1 MPARPS
7 GWRMWAPTRCSTCT
21 RPQVRRS
28 VVTGTAL
35 IVAGVL
41 PGFLT
46 ASLATRIRG
55 AFSFGDSVLGLAVAI
70 FYLTCM
76 FGSTPS
82 GHLVERIGARRGM
95 QLGAALTS
103 VACLAIAAF
112 ADSAPALI
120 AILIV
125 AGLGNAIGGP
135 AVSALLR
142 RTVSSG
148 RHGLAFGAQQSG
160 ASIGALLAGVPLP
173 AVAIPFGW
181 EWAYVAAAC
190 LAVVAVALA
199 PVPEPGEP
207 PRLRAQ
213 TESTPHH
220 LTSIRALAVA
230 ATLASAAGVGFI
242 AFLVTYSVDQG
253 IGEGAAGLLL
263 GAVSLTS
270 TISRVG
276 LGAIADRSG
285 GDALRLTALALAGSV
300 VGYLLLISGEPA
312 VIVLAALIVGGIGW
326 SWPGTLTLAVVF
338 RRPDAP
344 AWAVGVMMSGL
355 FAGAAAGPL
364 LVGLL
369 AEHDHFA
376 AAWSLC
382 AGLALAA
389 AGTIALTRR
398 FEQTAAGPGG
408 IGNPSSR
415 VRPS

>member
-1 MPARPS
+1 MRP
-7 GWRMWAPTRCSTCT
+7 G
-21 RPQVRRS
+21 RS
-28 VVTGTAL
+28 VVPGTAL

-46 ASLATRIRG
+46 ASLAPRIRHD
-55 AFSFGDSVLGLAVAI
+55 FSFGDSVLGLAVAI

-76 FGSTPS
+76 VSSTPF

-95 QLGAALTS
+95 LLGAGMTSLACVGIAL
-103 VACLAIAAF
+103 LAHSAA
-112 ADSAPALI
+112 ALI
-120 AILIV
+120 TILLV

-142 RTVSSG
+142 RTVDTG
-148 RHGLAFGAQQSG
+148 HHGFAFGAQQSG
-160 ASIGALLAGVPLP
+160 ASIGALLAGLALP
-173 AVAIPFGW
+173 AIAIPFGW
-181 EWAYVAAAC
+181 RWAYGLAAA
-190 LAVVAVALA
+190 LAIVAVALA
-199 PVPEPGEP
+199 PSPGPGEP
-207 PRLRAQ
+207 PRLQVEA
-213 TESTPHH
+213 EPAPHH

-242 AFLVTYSVDQG
+242 AFLVTYSIDQG

-263 GAVSLTS
+263 GAVSLAATV
-270 TISRVG
+270 SRMG
-276 LGAIADRSG
+276 LGVIADRSG
-285 GDALRLTALALAGSV
+285 GDALRLTALVLTGSAA
-300 VGYLLLISGEPA
+300 GYLLLIVGEPA
-312 VIVLAALIVGGIGW
+312 VIVPAALIVGSIGW

-355 FAGAAAGPL
+355 FAGAAGGPL

-389 AGTIALTRR
+389 GATIALTRR
-398 FEQTAAGPGG
+398 FERVAAGAADLEARGA
-408 IGNPSSR
+408 S
-415 VRPS
+415 